1 MLSGDIC
8 CSASVPMTTNEHP
21 AYERLAATMRDSI
34 LAGDLAEGARLPSE
48 AMLATQFTV
57 SRSTVREALRVLEQT
72 GFLQR
77 TSPRILVVRSHSEEP
92 AFRAMSHALRRR
104 TVTFSALY
112 ESLLLLEPALARM
125 AAERREQRDLE
136 ALSEILDAQRAHARD
151 FAAWCRLD
159 EEFHLA
165 IAEAS
170 SNAPLVLARATF
182 GQLLVPTVAQFVD
195 NEAATRAA
203 IEFHDR
209 LYTEIRNGDGEMA
222 AVIARRHVE
231 DFHTAWVRSGLDY
244 HRDISRLIDA
254 ATGQH
259 LGVKRADNPR

>member
-1 MLSGDIC
+1 
-8 CSASVPMTTNEHP
+8 MTTPEHP

-34 LAGDLAEGARLPSE
+34 LAGDSPEGQRLPSE
-48 AMLATQFTV
+48 AALATQYNV

-92 AFRAMSHALRRR
+92 AFRAMSRALRRR
-104 TVTFSALY
+104 SVTFAALH

-125 AAERREQRDLE
+125 AAERRETRDLRV
-136 ALSEILDAQRAHARD
+136 LREILDAQHAHARD

-159 EEFHLA
+159 EELHLA

-170 SNAPLVLARATF
+170 ANAPLVLARATL
-182 GQLLVPTVAQFVD
+182 GQLLVPTVAQFV
-195 NEAATRAA
+195 NSEAATTAA
-203 IEFHDR
+203 MEFHER
-209 LYTEIRNGDGEMA
+209 LYAEITDGDGEMA

-231 DFHTAWVRSGLDY
+231 DFHSAWERSGLDY

-254 ATGQH
+254 AIGHQ
-259 LGVKRADNPR
+259 LVK